1 VPLKGFQQTL
11 QNKIAISGQ
20 ALHSGKMV
28 AVELIPQP
36 VNTGIQFCRV
46 DLPEQPVLPAKP
58 QNIID
63 TTRNIALGTEKWR
76 IQTIEHLMAA
86 LHGLKVDNLLVA
98 VDGSEIPLG
107 DGSAH
112 FFVEKILQT
121 GLVEQEKPRKVRKIT
136 EPVWVTDGTDPR
148 SYLIALPGEGFRISY
163 CFASDHKVTGNQF
176 AQYRITSETFLK
188 DIAPARTIA
197 FWRELEALRKQGL
210 ALGGNMEIAVVV
222 GEDGYLNQLRFPDEI
237 VRHKVLDLLGDLYLL
252 GPLEG
257 EIIGVRSGHKL
268 DVELALK
275 LQDHLE

>member
-1 VPLKGFQQTL
+1 MKGFQQTL